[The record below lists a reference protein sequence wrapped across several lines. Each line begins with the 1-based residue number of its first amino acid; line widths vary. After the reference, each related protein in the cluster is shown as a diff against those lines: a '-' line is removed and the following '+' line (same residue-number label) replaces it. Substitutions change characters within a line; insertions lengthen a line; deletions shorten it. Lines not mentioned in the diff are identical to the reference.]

1 MKIFNDYFKLRE
13 KIYKHFGYQEG
24 WKVPP
29 LMDCRS
35 DFWAIHNEKLYVNCH
50 GEDDFTNEERLS
62 GGYSI
67 FPKGIYEKDTFTL
80 IYYDTQ
86 TDGND
91 FLGIYDN
98 NKKREIPEDV
108 KEWL

>member
-1 MKIFNDYFKLRE
+1 MKIFDDYFDLRE
-13 KIYKHFGYQEG
+13 KIYNYFGYQED

-29 LMDCRS
+29 LMDYR
-35 DFWAIHNEKLYVNCH
+35 DYFWAIHNGKLCLNCYK
-50 GEDDFTNEERLS
+50 EDDFTSEEVLS
-62 GGYSI
+62 VYCI
-67 FPKGIYEKDTFTL
+67 FPNGIYEKEDFTL

-91 FLGIYDN
+91 FLGIFDN
-98 NKKREIPEDV
+98 KKKREIPEDM